1 MTRTRISA
9 SAATAV
15 AVLALAACTGPAV
28 PELSPEDVASPE
40 AEVPAAGAEMT
51 VETIPAIETAPA
63 LPDVPIVTTDLTTL
77 GADRLPFPVQ
87 VTSDDLS
94 IDLPIVPSGLREDG
108 QVEVP
113 AGTTEAGWYR
123 YGAAPGA
130 DEGTAVL
137 FSHVDTRD
145 GLGPFANIHDAR
157 EGDRITV
164 TLEDG
169 TTAVYE
175 VFDRQQVYKPDLDVE
190 TLFRED
196 GPSRLALVTCGGVW
210 IPERLSYEDNV
221 IVYAKRV
228 G

>member
-1 MTRTRISA
+1 MITLRAGTLAGVVI
-9 SAATAV
+9 
-15 AVLALAACTGPAV
+15 LALAACAAPPGPELGPAD
-28 PELSPEDVASPE
+28 LASPE
-40 AEVPAAGAEMT
+40 ATVPPAG
-51 VETIPAIETAPA
+51 VEAMVDTIPAIEAEAA
-63 LPDVPIVTTDLTTL
+63 LPDVQIVTADLTAL
-77 GADRLPFPVQ
+77 GADRLPPPVQ
-87 VTSDDLS
+87 VTSADLS
-94 IDLPIVPSGLREDG
+94 IDMPVVPAGLRDDG

-113 AGTTEAGWYR
+113 PGTEKAGWYR
-123 YGAAPGA
+123 FGAAPGA